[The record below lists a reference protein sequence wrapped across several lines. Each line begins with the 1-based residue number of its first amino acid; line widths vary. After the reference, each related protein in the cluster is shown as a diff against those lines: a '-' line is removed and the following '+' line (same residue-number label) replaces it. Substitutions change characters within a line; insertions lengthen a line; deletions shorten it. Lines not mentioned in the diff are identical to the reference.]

1 VIHCLSIAQCTDLDV
16 RHTAHTHTHIH
27 THKHAH
33 THTHTH
39 TASILKLNYV
49 LHPSFYANRTHTL
62 SPWDPSKH
70 IYKDGVSANEEGSSL
85 LSFTISLTLWNM
97 EGALKDKA
105 AAQTLSKM
113 HFEKGK
119 NNLNNNWK
127 KR

>member
-1 VIHCLSIAQCTDLDV
+1 
-16 RHTAHTHTHIH
+16 
-27 THKHAH
+27 
-33 THTHTH
+33 
-39 TASILKLNYV
+39 
-49 LHPSFYANRTHTL
+49 
-62 SPWDPSKH
+62 
-70 IYKDGVSANEEGSSL
+70 
-85 LSFTISLTLWNM
+85 M